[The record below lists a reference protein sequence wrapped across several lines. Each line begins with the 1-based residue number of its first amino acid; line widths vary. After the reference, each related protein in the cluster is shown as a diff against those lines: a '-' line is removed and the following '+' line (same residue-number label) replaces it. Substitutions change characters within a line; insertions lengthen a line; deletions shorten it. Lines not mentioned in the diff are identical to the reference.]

1 MWLKM
6 ETASNDEPDSLLAS
20 HRLHHRRL
28 AMFTTNASL
37 SLSLPAFQ
45 RQEGKDL
52 VPSWKVCGLDHD
64 KRRSSLITVSTCRRG
79 RGLSAGG

>member
-1 MWLKM
+1 M
-6 ETASNDEPDSLLAS
+6 ESSRRMTSLAHL
-20 HRLHHRRL
+20 LHGL
-28 AMFTTNASL
+28 AMSTTNASF
-37 SLSLPAFQ
+37 SCAAFQ

-52 VPSWKVCGLDHD
+52 VPSWKVCSLDHD